1 MSIYKGKFVIRMY
14 IPKKICNLGSFLCIL
29 LLVTHFWHTIYYIQ
43 ATIMNMNRCIYNK
56 MLFLLV
62 TNKLLLQEN
71 NHTVFPTKREGKLD
85 YVNNIWILR
94 DYSSSVNNSKS
105 EALSSSSD
113 SSDEQLENREYYS
126 LFLTSAIKLV
136 YIYVMG

>member
-1 MSIYKGKFVIRMY
+1 
-14 IPKKICNLGSFLCIL
+14 
-29 LLVTHFWHTIYYIQ
+29 
-43 ATIMNMNRCIYNK
+43 MNMNRCIYNK